1 MSINLEN
8 IIKKK
13 SLLLA
18 FKAFFQKVEIDTYF
32 ILEKFT
38 EHVEIR
44 SLVKNDA
51 NMNVHSLR
59 LLCFFLLILTH
70 SASFKKILLFRNQ
83 RLRNV
88 SERFFRVHWTSSGR
102 SSTTLKTFLEKS
114 KYWITVTFIYNRN
127 ALFSLFIW
135 QG

>member
-70 SASFKKILLFRNQ
+70 SASFKKNLLFRNQ

>member
-70 SASFKKILLFRNQ
+70 SASFKKNLLFRNQ

-88 SERFFRVHWTSSGR
+88 SERFFRVH
-102 SSTTLKTFLEKS
+102 
-114 KYWITVTFIYNRN
+114 
-127 ALFSLFIW
+127 
-135 QG
+135 